1 VTFDEMARD
10 YLRRAQAR
18 RKALDTLFTA
28 AAYPDVVR
36 ESQDIE
42 LVLKGALRFVG
53 VDPPKR
59 HDAHK
64 VLARFVDRFP
74 QEWRVTLDELHASLD
89 RLAEERGPAFYGDDE
104 RGVPASDLFDE
115 ADARRAMSVA
125 DRLLDLY
132 RRLLGE
138 KGESAR

>member
-1 VTFDEMARD
+1 MARD

-18 RKALDTLFTA
+18 RKALDTLFAA

-36 ESQDIE
+36 ESQDIAE

-74 QEWRVTLDELHASLD
+74 HEWRLAVDELHPSLD

-138 KGESAR
+138 GGESAR

>member
-1 VTFDEMARD
+1 MARD
-10 YLRRAQAR
+10 YLRRARAR
-18 RKALDTLFTA
+18 RNALDTLFA
-28 AAYPDVVR
+28 SASYPDVVR
-36 ESQDIE
+36 ESQDIAE

-59 HDAHK
+59 HDAHA
-64 VLARFVDRFP
+64 VLTRFIGRFP
-74 QEWRVTLDELHASLD
+74 PQWRETLGELQASLD

-132 RRLLGE
+132 GGLLGE
-138 KGESAR
+138 TGEPDR

>member
-1 VTFDEMARD
+1 VTFDAMARD
-10 YLRRAQAR
+10 YLRRTQAR
-18 RKALDTLFTA
+18 RKALDTLFAA

-36 ESQDIE
+36 ESQDIAE

-74 QEWRVTLDELHASLD
+74 HEWRLALDELHASLD
-89 RLAEERGPAFYGDDE
+89 RLAEERGPGI
-104 RGVPASDLFDE
+104 L
-115 ADARRAMSVA
+115 RR
-125 DRLLDLY
+125 
-132 RRLLGE
+132 
-138 KGESAR
+138 

>member
-1 VTFDEMARD
+1 MARD

-18 RKALDTLFTA
+18 RKALDTLFAA

-36 ESQDIE
+36 ESQDIAE

-74 QEWRVTLDELHASLD
+74 HEWRLAVDELHPSLD

-132 RRLLGE
+132 RRLLNEG
-138 KGESAR
+138 GESAR

>member
-1 VTFDEMARD
+1 MARD

-18 RKALDTLFTA
+18 RKALDTLFAA

-36 ESQDIE
+36 ESQDIAE

-74 QEWRVTLDELHASLD
+74 DEWRLAVDELHASLD

-104 RGVPASDLFDE
+104 RGVPASHLFDE
-115 ADARRAMSVA
+115 ADARRAMAVA
-125 DRLLDLY
+125 
-132 RRLLGE
+132 
-138 KGESAR
+138 ESPS